1 MNVYEG
7 KEGDNSMD
15 EGGSTKSPFFKRFF
29 KKCPNDEQMEQEII
43 SMVNEVHEQG
53 VLEDSEAMMIH
64 NIFEFGDKEAKDIMT
79 HRKNIVAIDGD
90 MPFGEAM
97 KLIIEQSNSRF
108 PVYEGDI
115 DNIVGA
121 IHIREVL
128 MYARDESVQKQKVKD
143 IENLVFDI
151 DFIPETKNINSLFRE
166 MQAKKNHIAIVVD
179 EYGQTSGL
187 VALEDILEEIVGNI
201 LDEHDEEPGTIAQ
214 LDVNEYMMQGITPL
228 EEVEEV
234 LQIPFEVED
243 YETLNG
249 YITALLGKIPTDN
262 EAFSVE
268 GNGCL
273 FEVLSVNHK
282 MIEKVRVT
290 KLPEE
295 SNRQTQTCQKDEKM
309 VE

>member
-1 MNVYEG
+1 
-7 KEGDNSMD
+7 MD
-15 EGGSTKSPFFKRFF
+15 DGGSTKNPFLRLFS
-29 KKCPNDEQMEQEII
+29 KKQTDDEQMEKEII
-43 SMVNEVHEQG
+43 SMVDEVHEQG
-53 VLEDSEAMMIH
+53 VLQESEAMMIH

-90 MPFGEAM
+90 MLFNEAM
-97 KLIIEQSNSRF
+97 KLIIEQNHSRF

-128 MYARDESVQKQKVKD
+128 MYAREERVQELPVKEIKD
-143 IENLVFDI
+143 LVFDV

-166 MQAKKNHIAIVVD
+166 MQAKKNHIVIVVD
-179 EYGQTSGL
+179 EYGQTAGI

-201 LDEHDEEPGTIAQ
+201 LDEHDEEEHTIEQ
-214 LDVNEYMMQGITPL
+214 IDTDTYIMQGVTPL
-228 EEVEEV
+228 EEVEEI
-234 LQIPFEVED
+234 LKIPFELED

-249 YITALLGKIPTDN
+249 YLTALLGKIPSED
-262 EAFSVE
+262 EEFSVE
-268 GNGCL
+268 GNGCR
-273 FEVLSVNHK
+273 FDVLSVNNK

-290 KLPEE
+290 KLLEKDGDE
-295 SNRQTQTCQKDEKM
+295 TQSCQKEEKM

>member
-1 MNVYEG
+1 
-7 KEGDNSMD
+7 MD
-15 EGGSTKSPFFKRFF
+15 EGGSTKNPFFKRFF
-29 KKCPNDEQMEQEII
+29 KKRPNDEQMEQEII

-128 MYARDESVQKQKVKD
+128 MYARDESVQEQKVKE

-166 MQAKKNHIAIVVD
+166 MQAKKSHIAIVVD

-234 LQIPFEVED
+234 LQIPFDAED

>member
-1 MNVYEG
+1 
-7 KEGDNSMD
+7 MD
-15 EGGSTKSPFFKRFF
+15 EGGSTKNPFFKRFF
-29 KKCPNDEQMEQEII
+29 KKRPNDEQMEQEII

-128 MYARDESVQKQKVKD
+128 MYARDESVQEQKVKE
-143 IENLVFDI
+143 IKNLVFDI

-166 MQAKKNHIAIVVD
+166 MQAKKSHIAIVVD

-234 LQIPFEVED
+234 LQIPFNVED

>member
-1 MNVYEG
+1 
-7 KEGDNSMD
+7 MD
-15 EGGSTKSPFFKRFF
+15 DGGSTKNPFLRLFS
-29 KKCPNDEQMEQEII
+29 KKQTDDEQMEKEII
-43 SMVNEVHEQG
+43 SMVDEVHEQG
-53 VLEDSEAMMIH
+53 VLQESEAMMIH

-90 MPFGEAM
+90 MPFNEAM
-97 KLIIEQSNSRF
+97 KLIIEQNHSRF

-128 MYARDESVQKQKVKD
+128 MYAREERVQELPVKE
-143 IENLVFDI
+143 IEDLVFDV

-166 MQAKKNHIAIVVD
+166 MQAKKNHIVIVVD
-179 EYGQTSGL
+179 EYGQTAGI

-201 LDEHDEEPGTIAQ
+201 LDEHDEEEHTIEQ
-214 LDVNEYMMQGITPL
+214 IDTDTYIMQGVTPL
-228 EEVEEV
+228 EEVEEI
-234 LQIPFEVED
+234 LMIPFELED

-249 YITALLGKIPTDN
+249 YLTALLGKIPSED
-262 EAFSVE
+262 EEFSVE
-268 GNGCL
+268 GNGCR
-273 FEVLSVNHK
+273 FDVLSVNNK

-290 KLPEE
+290 KLPEKDGDE
-295 SNRQTQTCQKDEKM
+295 TQSCQKEEKM

>member
-1 MNVYEG
+1 
-7 KEGDNSMD
+7 MD
-15 EGGSTKSPFFKRFF
+15 DGGSTKNPFLRLFS
-29 KKCPNDEQMEQEII
+29 KKQTDDEQMEKEII
-43 SMVNEVHEQG
+43 SMVDEVHEQG
-53 VLEDSEAMMIH
+53 VLQESEAMMIH

-90 MPFGEAM
+90 MPFNEAM
-97 KLIIEQSNSRF
+97 KLIIEQNHSRF

-128 MYARDESVQKQKVKD
+128 MYAREERVQELPVKEIKD
-143 IENLVFDI
+143 LVFDV

-166 MQAKKNHIAIVVD
+166 MQAKKNHIVIVVD
-179 EYGQTSGL
+179 EYGQTAGI

-201 LDEHDEEPGTIAQ
+201 LDEHDEEEHTIEQ
-214 LDVNEYMMQGITPL
+214 IDTDTYIMQGVTPL
-228 EEVEEV
+228 EEVEEI
-234 LQIPFEVED
+234 LKIPFELED

-249 YITALLGKIPTDN
+249 YLTALLGKIPSED
-262 EAFSVE
+262 EEFSVE
-268 GNGCL
+268 GNGCR
-273 FEVLSVNHK
+273 FDVLSVNNK

-290 KLPEE
+290 KLPEKDGDE
-295 SNRQTQTCQKDEKM
+295 TQSCQKEEKM

>member
-1 MNVYEG
+1 
-7 KEGDNSMD
+7 MD
-15 EGGSTKSPFFKRFF
+15 DGGSTKNPFLRLFS
-29 KKCPNDEQMEQEII
+29 KKQTDDEQMEKEII
-43 SMVNEVHEQG
+43 SMVDEVHEQG
-53 VLEDSEAMMIH
+53 VLQESEAMMIH

-90 MPFGEAM
+90 MPFNEAM
-97 KLIIEQSNSRF
+97 KLIIEQNHSRF

-128 MYARDESVQKQKVKD
+128 MYAREERVQELPVKE
-143 IENLVFDI
+143 IEDLVFDV

-166 MQAKKNHIAIVVD
+166 MQAKKNHIVIVVD
-179 EYGQTSGL
+179 EYGQTAGI

-201 LDEHDEEPGTIAQ
+201 LDEHDEEEHTIEQ
-214 LDVNEYMMQGITPL
+214 IDIDTYIMQGVTPL
-228 EEVEEV
+228 EEVEEI
-234 LQIPFEVED
+234 LKIPFELED

-249 YITALLGKIPTDN
+249 YLTALLGKIPSED
-262 EAFSVE
+262 EEFSVE
-268 GNGCL
+268 GNGCR
-273 FEVLSVNHK
+273 FDVLSVNNK

-290 KLPEE
+290 KLPEKDGDE
-295 SNRQTQTCQKDEKM
+295 TQSCQKEEKM

>member
-1 MNVYEG
+1 
-7 KEGDNSMD
+7 MD
-15 EGGSTKSPFFKRFF
+15 DGGSTKNPFLRLFS
-29 KKCPNDEQMEQEII
+29 KKQTDDEQMEKEII
-43 SMVNEVHEQG
+43 SMVDEVHEQG
-53 VLEDSEAMMIH
+53 VLQESEAMMIH

-90 MPFGEAM
+90 MPFNEAM
-97 KLIIEQSNSRF
+97 KLIIEQNHSRF

-128 MYARDESVQKQKVKD
+128 MYAREERVQELPVKE
-143 IENLVFDI
+143 IEDLVFDV

-166 MQAKKNHIAIVVD
+166 MQAKKNHIVIVVD
-179 EYGQTSGL
+179 EYGQTAGI

-201 LDEHDEEPGTIAQ
+201 LDEHDEEEHTIEQ
-214 LDVNEYMMQGITPL
+214 IDTDTYIMQGVTPL
-228 EEVEEV
+228 EEVEEI
-234 LQIPFEVED
+234 LKIPFELED

-249 YITALLGKIPTDN
+249 YLTALLGKIPSED
-262 EAFSVE
+262 EEFSVV
-268 GNGCL
+268 GNGCR
-273 FEVLSVNHK
+273 FDVLSVNNK

-290 KLPEE
+290 KLPEKDGDE
-295 SNRQTQTCQKDEKM
+295 TQSCQKEEKM

>member
-1 MNVYEG
+1 
-7 KEGDNSMD
+7 MD

-29 KKCPNDEQMEQEII
+29 KKRPNDEQMEQEII

>member
-1 MNVYEG
+1 
-7 KEGDNSMD
+7 MD
-15 EGGSTKSPFFKRFF
+15 EGGSTKNPFFKRFF
-29 KKCPNDEQMEQEII
+29 KKRPNDEQMEQEII

-128 MYARDESVQKQKVKD
+128 MYARDESVQEQKVKE

-166 MQAKKNHIAIVVD
+166 MQAKKSHIAIVVD

-234 LQIPFEVED
+234 LQIPFNVED

>member
-1 MNVYEG
+1 
-7 KEGDNSMD
+7 MD
-15 EGGSTKSPFFKRFF
+15 EGGSTKNPFLKLFSRKR
-29 KKCPNDEQMEQEII
+29 PDDEQMEKEII

-79 HRKNIVAIDGD
+79 HRKNLVAIDGD
-90 MPFGEAM
+90 MSFGEAM
-97 KLIIEQSNSRF
+97 KLIIEQNNSRF

-115 DNIVGA
+115 DNIIGA

-128 MYARDESVQKQKVKD
+128 MYARNERVQKRKVKE
-143 IENLVFDI
+143 IEDLVFDI

-166 MQAKKNHIAIVVD
+166 MQAKKSHIAIVVD

-201 LDEHDEEPGTIAQ
+201 LDEHDEEASTIEQ
-214 LDVNEYMMQGITPL
+214 LDVDEYMMQGITPL
-228 EEVEEV
+228 EEVEEI
-234 LQIPFEVED
+234 LQIPFEAED

-249 YITALLGKIPTDN
+249 YLTALLGKIPTDN
-262 EAFSVE
+262 ETFSVE

-273 FEVLSVNHK
+273 FEVLSVDHK

-295 SNRQTQTCQKDEKM
+295 SDSQTQTCQKDEKM

>member
-1 MNVYEG
+1 
-7 KEGDNSMD
+7 MD
-15 EGGSTKSPFFKRFF
+15 DGGSTKNPFLRLFS
-29 KKCPNDEQMEQEII
+29 KKQTDDEQMEKEII
-43 SMVNEVHEQG
+43 SMVDEVHEQG
-53 VLEDSEAMMIH
+53 VLQESEAMMIH

-90 MPFGEAM
+90 MPFNEAM
-97 KLIIEQSNSRF
+97 KLIIEQNHSRF

-128 MYARDESVQKQKVKD
+128 MYAREERVQELPVKE
-143 IENLVFDI
+143 IEDLVFDV

-166 MQAKKNHIAIVVD
+166 MQAKKNHIVIVVD
-179 EYGQTSGL
+179 EYGQTAGI

-201 LDEHDEEPGTIAQ
+201 LDEHDEEEHTIEQ
-214 LDVNEYMMQGITPL
+214 IDTDTYIMQGVTPL
-228 EEVEEV
+228 EEVEEI
-234 LQIPFEVED
+234 LKIPFELED

-249 YITALLGKIPTDN
+249 YLTALLGKIPSED
-262 EAFSVE
+262 EEFSVE
-268 GNGCL
+268 GNGCR
-273 FEVLSVNHK
+273 FDVLSVNNK

-290 KLPEE
+290 KLPEKDGDE
-295 SNRQTQTCQKDEKM
+295 TQSCQKEEKM